1 MSKGSTEGYVD
12 PTTSSG
18 LMKRAPTSPDPIAEA
33 VAAELALLSS
43 RAIVGETDPNNN
55 YRVLAPPPCE
65 ACGGPAHGPINE
77 LIACLTQ
84 HMRTA
89 RSQQGGREQAATTMC
104 KGCGQAHRTLDQVV
118 ACLERELTKARAEL
132 QQRVGVTMEEFR
144 QNQAQSKHFEATR
157 GKLKRGGGG

>member
-1 MSKGSTEGYVD
+1 LSKASTEGYVD
-12 PTTSSG
+12 PTTSAG
-18 LMKRAPTSPDPIAEA
+18 LAKRLPAAPDPIAEA

-43 RAIVGETDPNNN
+43 RAIVGETDQSNN
-55 YRVLAPPPCE
+55 YRVTAPPPCE

-89 RSQQGGREQAATTMC
+89 RSQAGSPVQATTVC
-104 KGCGQAHRTLDQVV
+104 KGCGGPHRTLDQVV
-118 ACLERELTKARAEL
+118 SCLEGKLAEARAEL
-132 QQRVGVTMEEFR
+132 QQRVGVTVEEFR
-144 QNQAQSKHFEATR
+144 QNQAESRRFAETR